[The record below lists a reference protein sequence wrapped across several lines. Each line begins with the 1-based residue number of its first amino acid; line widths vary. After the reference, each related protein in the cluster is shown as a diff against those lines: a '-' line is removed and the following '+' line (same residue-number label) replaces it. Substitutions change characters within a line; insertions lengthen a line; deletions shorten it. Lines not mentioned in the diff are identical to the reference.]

1 MNDEIGC
8 KSGQME
14 AIAEPEGYSNG
25 GRCILTMKIAIA
37 EVAGGLNEVCRNVV
51 L

>member
-8 KSGQME
+8 KSRQME
-14 AIAEPEGYSNG
+14 AIAEPEECSND
-25 GRCILTMKIAIA
+25 GRCILIMKITIA
-37 EVAGGLNEVCRNVV
+37 EVAGGLNEVCKNVV

>member
-8 KSGQME
+8 KDGQME
-14 AIAEPEGYSNG
+14 AAAEAEEYSND
-25 GRCILTMKIAIA
+25 GRCILTMKITTA